1 MIAQCCQ
8 QLNKCASSYE
18 ITFEQIFDIFDMD
31 RKGMIN
37 KDAFLKCMQGM
48 ELGIA
53 SEDLNEFFNFIDEKN
68 TNTISKLQFVD
79 SVTFVVTKIGGG
91 SRLEA
96 ALSVGVN
103 QTKKGHSVKQ
113 LVFNVLKKLSDAIQ
127 NKRLQM
133 RQVIGIF
140 D

>member
-1 MIAQCCQ
+1 
-8 QLNKCASSYE
+8 
-18 ITFEQIFDIFDMD
+18 
-31 RKGMIN
+31 
-37 KDAFLKCMQGM
+37 M